1 MQSERTILSAKMNAW
16 ISCICFM
23 VTCINNDFLTF
34 FGLLQHEF
42 YTDLTKMVYKR
53 IELSQAV
60 SYSADT
66 CIILSV

>member
-1 MQSERTILSAKMNAW
+1 
-16 ISCICFM
+16 M